1 MVTLSII
8 KYTQNK
14 WWAFK
19 QMQLLPPKL
28 SEVNGCTFTKLLG
41 TGSGF
46 GFSLWPDF
54 STYALLMSWEKPQ
67 HAEDFFNTSE
77 IFSLIQHQSENIETY
92 YLEPIGAHGSWYG
105 KNPFLKSADYTGGKI
120 AVITRARINIH
131 KLPRFWQYV
140 PEASKAIQNAKGLQF
155 TKGIGEWPLIEQA
168 TFSIWDNEAAM
179 KTYAYQDVHKKI
191 IEKVKKENWYKEE
204 LFSRFN
210 VVKSFHHSND
220 KTVAL
225 Q

>member
-19 QMQLLPPKL
+19 QMQLLPPQL
-28 SEVNGCTFTKLLG
+28 AAVSSCTFSKVLG

-54 STYALLMSWEKPQ
+54 TTYALLMKWKDEVS
-67 HAEDFFNTSE
+67 AETFFSNSE
-77 IFSLIQHQSENIETY
+77 IFLELQSKSEHIENH
-92 YLEPIGAHGSWYG
+92 YLESIGAHGSWYG
-105 KNPFLKSADYTGGKI
+105 ENPFPERGEYSGGKI

-131 KLPRFWQYV
+131 KLPRFWQFV
-140 PEASKAIQNAKGLQF
+140 PKASKSIEEAKGLVY

-168 TFSIWDNEAAM
+168 TFSIWKNEQAM
-179 KTYAYQDVHKKI
+179 KAYAYADIHKEI
-191 IEKVKKENWYKEE
+191 IGKVKKENWYKEE

-210 VVKSFHHSND
+210 VIKSFQHSKN
-220 KTVAL
+220 KTVVL